1 MRLAEKQIIQ
11 SLKSTDEKY
20 APLKINSLQEQ
31 VSLQDGSQVDGI
43 MDCSIQN
50 GPSFKA
56 VLEIKT
62 IATPQNILMGAQS
75 LKAFISNDDKEDKI
89 PLLVAPYIGEKQ
101 AKILAEKGISW
112 LDLSGNMSI
121 RVSNRIYIERTGK
134 PNRFPDTSPI
144 KKIFQGTSS
153 LISRALL
160 LKPDGFVSLYEIVD
174 FINNR
179 NAKVT
184 LSTVSKV
191 LKSLEEELLVNK
203 NKSLITSSDP
213 EKLLEKLAEGYKIST
228 ERKRRNTYRFVIK
241 GIERLSYSNP
251 NAIRAASKDYLA
263 CGFYAAQIKGLAV
276 TEKITIF
283 VKDMEQFRRKAE
295 EELVSITADEEFGN
309 SIITETSD
317 PGVWFNPDW
326 QAMDP
331 VVNDIELY
339 LEMMVDTPRGP
350 KIAEQLKKRILRKGD
365 VNGQKAD

>member
-1 MRLAEKQIIQ
+1 
-11 SLKSTDEKY
+11 
-20 APLKINSLQEQ
+20 
-31 VSLQDGSQVDGI
+31 
-43 MDCSIQN
+43 
-50 GPSFKA
+50 
-56 VLEIKT
+56 
-62 IATPQNILMGAQS
+62 
-75 LKAFISNDDKEDKI
+75 
-89 PLLVAPYIGEKQ
+89 
-101 AKILAEKGISW
+101 
-112 LDLSGNMSI
+112 
-121 RVSNRIYIERTGK
+121 
-134 PNRFPDTSPI
+134 
-144 KKIFQGTSS
+144 
-153 LISRALL
+153 
-160 LKPDGFVSLYEIVD
+160 
-174 FINNR
+174 
-179 NAKVT
+179 
-184 LSTVSKV
+184 V